1 MNPMIV
7 CAAARDLPP
16 DGSHQT
22 HYFQTSGDVDWVKF
36 PIGSGQTAVLI
47 ANNVG
52 PGVSPQVQVYNSCEQ
67 IFGDPIAYGPSAQL
81 DSGSGGTFY
90 AQVTNQNAGVYGSTA
105 FYDVS
110 LTLTGCT
117 PDGAESD
124 DTAATAKLVLTTG
137 VTQTHITCPAGD
149 EDWIKFQA
157 ISGTTYLLETSN
169 LGLAADTELFLYGSD
184 GTTLLADNDDYAIDL
199 LASRLIWRAP
209 GSGLFY
215 AKVQHV
221 NPSLSGPGTRY
232 DLAVSEGACVADAY
246 DSAAGD
252 NSSTTASTILL
263 DGSPQTHNF
272 CPPGDQDWVRI
283 VASSPGAALTLRTFS
298 PQPSNDT
305 VLNLYAADGSSVL
318 AINDDYGAGGNSL
331 ISQTLPAA
339 GIYYARVVP
348 YNADQFGGQ
357 TTYQLSASEVAPPMP
372 TPTPTPWPT
381 PTPSPTPPIAGGA
394 NRTLILV
401 NRERL
406 ETVHGATAAAQLM
419 ARLFDLAAHPRVNGL
434 VIQVESFPSV
444 AAAYA
449 DWTASATTLLDNNKA
464 NAVAGAIRN
473 LVLSY
478 LTSGPQTPAHR
489 HRRRRSHHSVSTRP
503 RSDC

>member
-22 HYFQTSGDVDWVKF
+22 HYFQASGDVDWVKF

-81 DSGSGGTFY
+81 DSGSGGMFY

-149 EDWIKFQA
+149 QDWIKFQA

-184 GTTLLADNDDYAIDL
+184 GTTLLADNDDYAIGL

-209 GSGLFY
+209 SSGLFY

-221 NPSLSGPGTRY
+221 NPSLAGPGTRY
-232 DLAVSEGACVADAY
+232 DLSVSEGACTADAY

-252 NSSTTASTILL
+252 NTSTTAPTIAS

-272 CPPGDQDWVRI
+272 CPAGDQDWVRI
-283 VASSPGAALTLRTFS
+283 VASSPGTHSRCAH
-298 PQPSNDT
+298 
-305 VLNLYAADGSSVL
+305 L
-318 AINDDYGAGGNSL
+318 ARC
-331 ISQTLPAA
+331 PAM
-339 GIYYARVVP
+339 
-348 YNADQFGGQ
+348 
-357 TTYQLSASEVAPPMP
+357 T
-372 TPTPTPWPT
+372 
-381 PTPSPTPPIAGGA
+381 
-394 NRTLILV
+394 
-401 NRERL
+401 
-406 ETVHGATAAAQLM
+406 
-419 ARLFDLAAHPRVNGL
+419 
-434 VIQVESFPSV
+434 
-444 AAAYA
+444 
-449 DWTASATTLLDNNKA
+449 
-464 NAVAGAIRN
+464 
-473 LVLSY
+473 
-478 LTSGPQTPAHR
+478 
-489 HRRRRSHHSVSTRP
+489 RS
-503 RSDC
+503 